1 MLNSSDNYCTEV
13 VVSALREGGANLFC
27 VCMRRSNSFVK
38 IVHLKKK
45 AFQRSTI
52 GFDIDLYY
60 LRKRQ
65 SSKEVFLVVV

>member
-13 VVSALREGGANLFC
+13 VVSALREGGANLFSC
-27 VCMRRSNSFVK
+27 VYATFKLVCENCA
-38 IVHLKKK
+38 LEKK

>member
-13 VVSALREGGANLFC
+13 VVHLGKEELTFF

-45 AFQRSTI
+45 AFQCSTI

-65 SSKEVFLVVV
+65 PTKEVFLVVV

>member
-1 MLNSSDNYCTEV
+1 MLNSSDNYCTE

-27 VCMRRSNSFVK
+27 VYATFKLVCENCAFE
-38 IVHLKKK
+38 KK